1 MKLGE
6 AGAVWEEIMVG
17 GEADVSMRKHEA
29 LECFGDMVLISAAAG
44 DSMGK
49 AAALE
54 GNNPCSH
61 IMPNGC

>member
-1 MKLGE
+1 
-6 AGAVWEEIMVG
+6 MVG
-17 GEADVSMRKHEA
+17 GEADGSMRDHKA
-29 LECFGDMVLISAAAG
+29 LEGFEYMVLIGAAARG
-44 DSMGK
+44 PMGK

>member
-1 MKLGE
+1 
-6 AGAVWEEIMVG
+6 MVG
-17 GEADVSMRKHEA
+17 GEADVSMRNHEA

-44 DSMGK
+44 GSMGK